1 MFDAL
6 YMAIQPIKIVIL
18 LGMVYGIVL
27 TTLNPIVLE
36 LLKFEDYGKIIEL
49 NEGRPN
55 AINPPWLANG
65 WDWNPKR

>member
-55 AINPPWLANG
+55 AINPP
-65 WDWNPKR
+65 